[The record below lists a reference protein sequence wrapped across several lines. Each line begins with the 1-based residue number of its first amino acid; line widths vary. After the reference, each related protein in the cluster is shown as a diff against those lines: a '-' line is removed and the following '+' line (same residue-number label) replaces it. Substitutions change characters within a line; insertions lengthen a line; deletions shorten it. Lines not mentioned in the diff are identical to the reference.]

1 VKVEEFL
8 NLKQENKSVMEYANI
23 FDHLAQYA
31 AHHVD
36 TDEKKQDYFKKGLNT
51 KLLMRLAVRTFTSY
65 SDLVSKAILQE
76 DAMLKHEKATKRKE
90 SPIGSSGN
98 VVQRL
103 RLVSTSFSQTQYQ
116 LQQGMPELVAPQQ
129 LEQKKPALQH
139 VFRSHPGQCTH
150 HLA

>member
-1 VKVEEFL
+1 
-8 NLKQENKSVMEYANI
+8 MEYANI
-23 FDHLAQYA
+23 FNHHAQYA

-36 TDEKKQDYFKKGLNT
+36 TDEKKQDCFKNGLNT

-76 DAMLKHEKATKRKE
+76 DAMLKHEKAKKRKK
-90 SPIGSSGN
+90 SPIGSPGN

-116 LQQGMPELVAPQQ
+116 LQPGIPEFVAPQ
-129 LEQKKPALQH
+129 
-139 VFRSHPGQCTH
+139 
-150 HLA
+150 